1 MGLIET
7 TPRLETR
14 RLTLRA
20 PRLEDA
26 SALARFAGDPDV
38 SRMTASMPYP
48 YALDDAHHW
57 IAASAGHDP
66 REETSF
72 VVEHDDEGLV
82 GAMGVFRGDEGLQ
95 EVGYWIAKPY
105 WGRGYATEALSALV
119 GWAATAKRCRLLAAG
134 HFEDNPASGAVLVK
148 AGFLYTG
155 VRAALY
161 SRARGLSVGV
171 RRMVRLT

>member
-26 SALARFAGDPDV
+26 PALAAFAGDLDV
-38 SRMTASMPYP
+38 SRMTARMPHP
-48 YALDDAHHW
+48 YGLNDAHDW
-57 IAASAGHDP
+57 IAASAGQDP

-82 GAMGVFRGDEGLQ
+82 GAMGVFRGDEGAH

-105 WGRGYATEALSALV
+105 WGRGYATEAVTALV
-119 GWAATAKRCRLLAAG
+119 GWAATAKRRRLLAAG

-155 VRAALY
+155 VRTALY
-161 SRARGLSVGV
+161 SRARNASAAV